1 MKPNRFHACALGV
14 ILLAGVFAAGP
25 LEAGQRSRPPGFVD
39 GSILIDLAGE
49 DALTVEISL
58 HGALLKAITGADPE
72 LKNLAGGLESIQAVI
87 LDLEETPS
95 SSKIRE
101 QVEEIQ
107 KELRRQGWQRLARVK
122 EAGAVINVLVLN
134 DEETIQGLVVL
145 VVDESDQQ
153 VIFANVAGVL
163 DLAAIERL
171 GEEMDIPGLDDLNY
185 DDGKSDD

>member
-1 MKPNRFHACALGV
+1 MRPNRFHACALGV
-14 ILLAGVFAAGP
+14 MLLAGLLAAGP

-72 LKNLAGGLESIQAVI
+72 LKSLAGGLESIQAVI
-87 LDLEETPS
+87 LDLEETPAS
-95 SSKIRE
+95 AKIRE

-107 KELRRQGWQRLARVK
+107 RELRRQGWQRLARVK
-122 EAGAVINVLVLN
+122 ESGSVVNVMVLN
-134 DEETIQGLVVL
+134 DAETIQGLVVL
-145 VVDESDQQ
+145 VVDENDKQ

-171 GEEMDIPGLDDLNY
+171 GEEMDIPGLSDL
-185 DDGKSDD
+185 DTGDGESDD